1 MRLARGLLAVAYPFA
16 VFAFLRWLEPR
27 WDPRALLLVPVF
39 VNLGLLFLF
48 GRTLRGG
55 PTLVERIAL
64 LQQPALSAAQVRH
77 CRTTTAVWCGFFAA
91 NALVCLA
98 LAWRAPLWVWTLY
111 TGFVSYLLM
120 ALLFAAE
127 WLVRSWRF
135 HHLAG
140 GWVDPLLRRFFPEG
154 PSA

>member
-1 MRLARGLLAVAYPFA
+1 MRFARGLLALAYPFA
-16 VFAFLRWLEPR
+16 VFAFVRWLEPR

-39 VNLGLLFLF
+39 INLGLLFAF

-55 PTLVERIAL
+55 PTLVERLARVRE
-64 LQQPALSAAQVRH
+64 PALSTAQVRH
-77 CRTTTAVWCGFFAA
+77 CRTTTAVWCAFFAA
-91 NALVCLA
+91 NAVVCGA
-98 LAWRAPLWVWTLY
+98 LAWATPIWVWTLY

-135 HHLAG
+135 HHLSAA
-140 GWVDPLLRRFFPEG
+140 WADPVLRRFFPEG
-154 PSA
+154 PAA

>member
-16 VFAFLRWLEPR
+16 VFAFLRSLEPR

-39 VNLGLLFLF
+39 VNLGLLIAF

-64 LQQPALSAAQVRH
+64 LHQPSLSAAQVRH

-91 NALVCLA
+91 NGAVCLA
-98 LAWRAPLWVWTLY
+98 LAWSAPLWLWTLY
-111 TGFVSYLLM
+111 TGFLSYLCM
-120 ALLFAAE
+120 ALLFGVE

-135 HHLAG
+135 HRFTGA
-140 GWVDPLLRRFFPEG
+140 WVDPLMRRFFPEG